1 MYICVKIQ
9 HMLAALFNKYK
20 VSEIAGKYITNSD
33 LELVL
38 DKFHWTDKTQIL
50 GYSENGKPIY
60 MIKIG
65 KGAKN
70 ILMWSQMHGNESTT
84 TKGLIDFIHFLTTD
98 SIAEK
103 WLENFSFFII
113 PILNPDG
120 AQNYTRV
127 NQNLIDLNRDAFEIT
142 QKESKLLR
150 QLIDSLEIEFA
161 FNLHDQRTIFS
172 AGESKNPATMSF
184 LAPAYNEDRE
194 INETRLFVM
203 QLISDVYTNLHQDI
217 PNKIGRFD
225 DSFNINCIGDYL
237 TTRNIPTVLFEA
249 GFYPN
254 DYQRE
259 ETRKFVFNALFYAI
273 QSLFTTEYKKYSKKD
288 YFHIPENDKRFYDFL
303 ITDIQNSEL
312 KIGVQFKEELEGRE
326 ILFVPEIDKN
336 QISKGFYGHI
346 EITEDIEKLSKYN
359 SEEFKNFCENF
370 VKIYK
375 INKC

>member
-1 MYICVKIQ
+1 
-9 HMLAALFNKYK
+9 MLAALFDKYK
-20 VSEIAGKYITNSD
+20 VSKIVGKYITNSD
-33 LELVL
+33 LELVF
-38 DKFHWTDKTQIL
+38 DTFHWTDKTQIL
-50 GYSENGKPIY
+50 GYSENGKPVY
-60 MIKIG
+60 LMKIG
-65 KGAKN
+65 KGTKN

-120 AQNYTRV
+120 AYNYTRV
-127 NQNLIDLNRDAFEIT
+127 NQNLIDLNRDAFEVT

-150 QLIDSLEIEFA
+150 QVIDSLEIEFA

-172 AGESKNPATMSF
+172 AGKSKNPATMSF
-184 LAPAYNEDRE
+184 LAPAYNEDRD

-203 QLISDVYTNLHQDI
+203 QLISNVYKNLHRDI

-249 GFYPN
+249 GFYPR

-259 ETRKFVFNALFYAI
+259 VTRKYVFYALFYAL
-273 QSLFTTEYKKYSKKD
+273 QSLNVTEYKKYSKED
-288 YFHIPENDKRFYDFL
+288 YFNIPENDKTFYDFL
-303 ITDIQNSEL
+303 ITDIQNSNV
-312 KIGVQFKEELEGRE
+312 KIGVQFKEELTDGE
-326 ILFVPEIDKN
+326 IKFVPEIDKN
-336 QISKGFYGHI
+336 NISKGVYGHV
-346 EITEDIEKLSKYN
+346 EIIADTEKIMRYS
-359 SEEFKNFCENF
+359 SEELKNFCKNY
-370 VKIYK
+370 V
-375 INKC
+375 